1 MSAATET
8 ALPQEVAPAAAVS
21 AGALL
26 RQARQAQGVALEDLA
41 ATLKVPVEKL
51 QALEDEDWQR
61 LPDVVFLRALAQ
73 TICRTLHLE
82 AAPVLALLPQQ
93 KVTALAPQGGLNAP
107 MRERGAPSILATTT
121 KHSPWPW
128 VVLLLIVLGG
138 GGYLGVQWMAPEWV
152 RGVSTTV
159 SAPSDPAGDSPL
171 FSPAVPEEG
180 DGGGM
185 GNMGDVA
192 QAGEVPTVQAAAL
205 MQPALPEEE
214 GAQPGF
220 AAPAPVPA
228 PAPVAQAETAAAPAA
243 AAAQAAQAAQAA
255 ASVSPVLRITAKG
268 ATWVQ
273 VLDAQQ
279 RLLIEKILQDGEVF
293 STSAPKPLTVAV
305 GKADLATVEVNG
317 APFDVQAV
325 ARSNVARFE
334 VK

>member
-93 KVTALAPQGGLNAP
+93 KVTALAPQGGLNTP
-107 MRERGAPSILATTT
+107 MRERGVPSILATNT

-171 FSPAVPEEG
+171 FSPAGPEEG

-192 QAGEVPTVQAAAL
+192 QAGEVPSVQVAAL

-220 AAPAPVPA
+220 AAPAPA
-228 PAPVAQAETAAAPAA
+228 AEPAAAP
-243 AAAQAAQAAQAA
+243 AAQAA

>member
-107 MRERGAPSILATTT
+107 MRERGVPSILATNA

-128 VVLLLIVLGG
+128 GGVVADCPGW

-180 DGGGM
+180 DGG
-185 GNMGDVA
+185 DAA
-192 QAGEVPTVQAAAL
+192 QAGEVPSVQVAAL

-220 AAPAPVPA
+220 AAPATA
-228 PAPVAQAETAAAPAA
+228 PAAEPAAAP
-243 AAAQAAQAAQAA
+243 AAQAA

>member
-8 ALPQEVAPAAAVS
+8 TLPQEVAPAAAVS

-26 RQARQAQGVALEDLA
+26 RQARQAQGVALGDLA

-73 TICRTLHLE
+73 TICRTLHLQ
-82 AAPVLALLPQQ
+82 AAPALALLPQQ

-107 MRERGAPSILATTT
+107 MRERGVPSILATNT

-220 AAPAPVPA
+220 AAPA
-228 PAPVAQAETAAAPAA
+228 AEP
-243 AAAQAAQAAQAA
+243 AAQAA

>member
-8 ALPQEVAPAAAVS
+8 TLPQEVAPAAAVS

-26 RQARQAQGVALEDLA
+26 RQARQAQGVALGDLA

-107 MRERGAPSILATTT
+107 MRERGVPSILATKTQ
-121 KHSPWPW
+121 HSPWPW

-152 RGVSTTV
+152 RGVSATV
-159 SAPSDPAGDSPL
+159 PAPSDPAGDSPL
-171 FSPAVPEEG
+171 FSPAGPEEG
-180 DGGGM
+180 DG
-185 GNMGDVA
+185 A

-220 AAPAPVPA
+220 AAPAPA
-228 PAPVAQAETAAAPAA
+228 PAPVAQAEPAAAPAA
-243 AAAQAAQAAQAA
+243 PAA

-317 APFDVQAV
+317 APFDLQAV

>member
-107 MRERGAPSILATTT
+107 MRERGVPSILATNT

-159 SAPSDPAGDSPL
+159 SAPSDPVGDSPL

-220 AAPAPVPA
+220 AAPAPA
-228 PAPVAQAETAAAPAA
+228 AEPAAAP
-243 AAAQAAQAAQAA
+243 AAQAA

>member
-107 MRERGAPSILATTT
+107 MRERGVPSILATNT

-159 SAPSDPAGDSPL
+159 SAPSDLAGDSPL

-180 DGGGM
+180 DG
-185 GNMGDVA
+185 A
-192 QAGEVPTVQAAAL
+192 QAGEVPAVQAAAL

-220 AAPAPVPA
+220 AAPAPA
-228 PAPVAQAETAAAPAA
+228 PAPVAQAEPAAAPAA
-243 AAAQAAQAAQAA
+243 PAA

>member
-107 MRERGAPSILATTT
+107 MRERGVPSILATNT

-159 SAPSDPAGDSPL
+159 STPSDPAGDSPL

-185 GNMGDVA
+185 GNGA

-220 AAPAPVPA
+220 AAPAPA
-228 PAPVAQAETAAAPAA
+228 AEPAAAP
-243 AAAQAAQAAQAA
+243 AAQAA

>member
-8 ALPQEVAPAAAVS
+8 TLPQEVAPAAAVS

-26 RQARQAQGVALEDLA
+26 RQARQAQGVALGDLA

-107 MRERGAPSILATTT
+107 MRERGVPSILATKTQ
-121 KHSPWPW
+121 HSPWPW

-220 AAPAPVPA
+220 AAPAPA
-228 PAPVAQAETAAAPAA
+228 AEPAAAP
-243 AAAQAAQAAQAA
+243 AAQAA

>member
-8 ALPQEVAPAAAVS
+8 TLPQEVAPAAAVS

-26 RQARQAQGVALEDLA
+26 RQARQAQGVALGDLA

-107 MRERGAPSILATTT
+107 MRERGVPSILATKTQ
-121 KHSPWPW
+121 HSPWPW

-159 SAPSDPAGDSPL
+159 PAPSDPAGDSPL
-171 FSPAVPEEG
+171 FSPAGPEEG
-180 DGGGM
+180 DGG
-185 GNMGDVA
+185 NMGDGV

-220 AAPAPVPA
+220 AAPAPV
-228 PAPVAQAETAAAPAA
+228 AQAEPAAAPAA
-243 AAAQAAQAAQAA
+243 G
-255 ASVSPVLRITAKG
+255 SVSPVLRITAKG

-317 APFDVQAV
+317 APFDLQAV

>member
-8 ALPQEVAPAAAVS
+8 TLPQEVAPAAAVS

-107 MRERGAPSILATTT
+107 MRERGVPSILATNT

-192 QAGEVPTVQAAAL
+192 QAGEVPSVQAAAL

-220 AAPAPVPA
+220 AAPAPA
-228 PAPVAQAETAAAPAA
+228 AEPAAAP
-243 AAAQAAQAAQAA
+243 AAQAA

>member
-8 ALPQEVAPAAAVS
+8 TLPQEVAPAAAVS

-26 RQARQAQGVALEDLA
+26 RQARQAQGVALGDLA

-107 MRERGAPSILATTT
+107 MRERGVPSILATNT

-220 AAPAPVPA
+220 AAPAPA
-228 PAPVAQAETAAAPAA
+228 AEPAAAPAA
-243 AAAQAAQAAQAA
+243 QAA
-255 ASVSPVLRITAKG
+255 ARVSPVLRITAKG

>member
-1 MSAATET
+1 MSDSMSAATET

-107 MRERGAPSILATTT
+107 MRERGVPSILATNT

-192 QAGEVPTVQAAAL
+192 QAGEVPSVQVAAL

-220 AAPAPVPA
+220 AAPAPA
-228 PAPVAQAETAAAPAA
+228 AEPAAAP
-243 AAAQAAQAAQAA
+243 AAQAA

>member
-8 ALPQEVAPAAAVS
+8 TLPQEVAPAAAVS

-26 RQARQAQGVALEDLA
+26 RQARQAQGVALGDLA

-107 MRERGAPSILATTT
+107 MRERGVPSILATNT

-220 AAPAPVPA
+220 AAPAPA
-228 PAPVAQAETAAAPAA
+228 AEPAAAP
-243 AAAQAAQAAQAA
+243 AAQAA

-317 APFDVQAV
+317 APFDLQAV

>member
-26 RQARQAQGVALEDLA
+26 RQARQAQGVALGDLA

-107 MRERGAPSILATTT
+107 MRERGVPSILATNTQ
-121 KHSPWPW
+121 HSPWPW

-220 AAPAPVPA
+220 AAPAPA
-228 PAPVAQAETAAAPAA
+228 AEPAAAP
-243 AAAQAAQAAQAA
+243 AAQAA

>member
-82 AAPVLALLPQQ
+82 AAPVLSLLPQQ

-107 MRERGAPSILATTT
+107 MRERGVPSILATNT

-220 AAPAPVPA
+220 AAPAPA
-228 PAPVAQAETAAAPAA
+228 AEPAAAP
-243 AAAQAAQAAQAA
+243 AAQAA

>member
-1 MSAATET
+1 MSDSMSAATET
-8 ALPQEVAPAAAVS
+8 TLPQEVAPAAAVS

-107 MRERGAPSILATTT
+107 MRERGVPSILATNT

-220 AAPAPVPA
+220 AAPAPA
-228 PAPVAQAETAAAPAA
+228 AEPAAAP
-243 AAAQAAQAAQAA
+243 AAQAA

>member
-107 MRERGAPSILATTT
+107 MRERGVPSILATNT

-185 GNMGDVA
+185 GNMGDGA

-220 AAPAPVPA
+220 AAPAPA
-228 PAPVAQAETAAAPAA
+228 AEPAAAP
-243 AAAQAAQAAQAA
+243 AAQAA

-317 APFDVQAV
+317 APFDLQAV

>member
-26 RQARQAQGVALEDLA
+26 RQARQAQGVALGDLA

-107 MRERGAPSILATTT
+107 MRERGVPSILATKTQ
-121 KHSPWPW
+121 HSPWPW

-159 SAPSDPAGDSPL
+159 SAPSDPVGDSPL

-185 GNMGDVA
+185 GNMGDGA

-220 AAPAPVPA
+220 AAPAPA
-228 PAPVAQAETAAAPAA
+228 AEPAAAP
-243 AAAQAAQAAQAA
+243 AAQAA

>member
-107 MRERGAPSILATTT
+107 MRERGVPSILATNTQ
-121 KHSPWPW
+121 HSPWPW

-159 SAPSDPAGDSPL
+159 PAPSEPAGDSPL

-214 GAQPGF
+214 GAQPDF
-220 AAPAPVPA
+220 AAPAPA
-228 PAPVAQAETAAAPAA
+228 AEPAAAP
-243 AAAQAAQAAQAA
+243 AAQAA

-305 GKADLATVEVNG
+305 GKAGLAAVEDNG

>member
-26 RQARQAQGVALEDLA
+26 RQARQAQGVALGDLA
-41 ATLKVPVEKL
+41 GTLKVPVEKL

-107 MRERGAPSILATTT
+107 MRERGVPSILATNT

-214 GAQPGF
+214 GAQPDF
-220 AAPAPVPA
+220 AAPAPA
-228 PAPVAQAETAAAPAA
+228 AEPAAAP
-243 AAAQAAQAAQAA
+243 AAQAA

>member
-107 MRERGAPSILATTT
+107 MRERGVPSILATNTQ
-121 KHSPWPW
+121 HSPWPW

-180 DGGGM
+180 DGG
-185 GNMGDVA
+185 DAA

-220 AAPAPVPA
+220 AAPAPA
-228 PAPVAQAETAAAPAA
+228 AEPAAAP
-243 AAAQAAQAAQAA
+243 AAQAA

>member
-8 ALPQEVAPAAAVS
+8 TLPQEVAPAAAVS

-26 RQARQAQGVALEDLA
+26 RQARQAQGVALGDLA

-107 MRERGAPSILATTT
+107 MRERGVPSILATNTQ
-121 KHSPWPW
+121 HSPWPW

-159 SAPSDPAGDSPL
+159 PAPSDPVGDSPL
-171 FSPAVPEEG
+171 FSPAGPEES
-180 DGGGM
+180 DG
-185 GNMGDVA
+185 GNMGDGA

-205 MQPALPEEE
+205 MQPALQEEE

-220 AAPAPVPA
+220 AAPAPV
-228 PAPVAQAETAAAPAA
+228 AQAEPAAAP
-243 AAAQAAQAAQAA
+243 AA

>member
-107 MRERGAPSILATTT
+107 MRERGVPSILATNTQ
-121 KHSPWPW
+121 HSPWPW

-220 AAPAPVPA
+220 AAPAPA
-228 PAPVAQAETAAAPAA
+228 AEPAAAP
-243 AAAQAAQAAQAA
+243 AAQAA

>member
-107 MRERGAPSILATTT
+107 MRERGVPSILATNT

-214 GAQPGF
+214 GAQPDF
-220 AAPAPVPA
+220 AAPAPA
-228 PAPVAQAETAAAPAA
+228 AEPAAAP
-243 AAAQAAQAAQAA
+243 AAQAA

>member
-1 MSAATET
+1 M
-8 ALPQEVAPAAAVS
+8 
-21 AGALL
+21 
-26 RQARQAQGVALEDLA
+26 
-41 ATLKVPVEKL
+41 
-51 QALEDEDWQR
+51 
-61 LPDVVFLRALAQ
+61 
-73 TICRTLHLE
+73 
-82 AAPVLALLPQQ
+82 
-93 KVTALAPQGGLNAP
+93 
-107 MRERGAPSILATTT
+107 
-121 KHSPWPW
+121 
-128 VVLLLIVLGG
+128 
-138 GGYLGVQWMAPEWV
+138 
-152 RGVSTTV
+152 RGVSATV

-180 DGGGM
+180 DGG
-185 GNMGDVA
+185 DAA

-220 AAPAPVPA
+220 AAPAPA
-228 PAPVAQAETAAAPAA
+228 AEPAAAP
-243 AAAQAAQAAQAA
+243 AAQAA

-305 GKADLATVEVNG
+305 GKAGLATVEVNG

>member
-8 ALPQEVAPAAAVS
+8 TLPQEVAPAAAVS

-107 MRERGAPSILATTT
+107 MRERGVPSILATNT

-180 DGGGM
+180 DGGNM
-185 GNMGDVA
+185 GNMGDGA
-192 QAGEVPTVQAAAL
+192 QAGEVPIVQAAAL

-220 AAPAPVPA
+220 AAPAPA
-228 PAPVAQAETAAAPAA
+228 AEPAAAP
-243 AAAQAAQAAQAA
+243 AAQAA

>member
-1 MSAATET
+1 MSDSMSAATET
-8 ALPQEVAPAAAVS
+8 TLPQEVAPAAAVS

-26 RQARQAQGVALEDLA
+26 RQARQAQGVALGDLA

-107 MRERGAPSILATTT
+107 MRERGVPSILATNT

-159 SAPSDPAGDSPL
+159 PAPSDPAGDSPL
-171 FSPAVPEEG
+171 FSPAGPEEG
-180 DGGGM
+180 DGG
-185 GNMGDVA
+185 NMGDGA
-192 QAGEVPTVQAAAL
+192 QAGEVPAVQAAAL

-220 AAPAPVPA
+220 AAPAP
-228 PAPVAQAETAAAPAA
+228 APVAQAEPAAAP
-243 AAAQAAQAAQAA
+243 AA

>member
-8 ALPQEVAPAAAVS
+8 TLPQEVAPAAAVS

-26 RQARQAQGVALEDLA
+26 RQARQAQGVALGDLA

-107 MRERGAPSILATTT
+107 MRERGVPSILATNTQ
-121 KHSPWPW
+121 HSPWPW

-159 SAPSDPAGDSPL
+159 PAPSDPAGDSPL
-171 FSPAVPEEG
+171 FSPAGPEEG
-180 DGGGM
+180 DGGS
-185 GNMGDVA
+185 NMGDGA
-192 QAGEVPTVQAAAL
+192 QAGEVPAVQAAAL

-220 AAPAPVPA
+220 AAPAP
-228 PAPVAQAETAAAPAA
+228 APVAQAEPAAAPEAPTA
-243 AAAQAAQAAQAA
+243 PAA

-317 APFDVQAV
+317 APFDLQAV

>member
-8 ALPQEVAPAAAVS
+8 TLPQEVAPAAAVS

-26 RQARQAQGVALEDLA
+26 RQARQAQGVALGDLA

-107 MRERGAPSILATTT
+107 MRERGVPSILATNT

-159 SAPSDPAGDSPL
+159 PAPSDPVGDSPL
-171 FSPAVPEEG
+171 FSPAGPEES
-180 DGGGM
+180 DG
-185 GNMGDVA
+185 GNMGDGA

-220 AAPAPVPA
+220 AAPAPA
-228 PAPVAQAETAAAPAA
+228 AEPAAAP
-243 AAAQAAQAAQAA
+243 AAQAA

>member
-8 ALPQEVAPAAAVS
+8 TLPQEVAPAAAVS

-26 RQARQAQGVALEDLA
+26 RQARQAQGVALGDLA

-107 MRERGAPSILATTT
+107 MRERGVPSILATNT

-220 AAPAPVPA
+220 AAPATA
-228 PAPVAQAETAAAPAA
+228 PAAEPAAAP
-243 AAAQAAQAAQAA
+243 AAQAA

>member
-26 RQARQAQGVALEDLA
+26 RQARQAQGVALGDLA

-107 MRERGAPSILATTT
+107 MRERGVPSILATNT

-159 SAPSDPAGDSPL
+159 PAPSDPVGDSPL

-192 QAGEVPTVQAAAL
+192 QAGEVPSVQVAAL

-220 AAPAPVPA
+220 AAPAPA
-228 PAPVAQAETAAAPAA
+228 AEPAAAP
-243 AAAQAAQAAQAA
+243 AAQAA

>member
-8 ALPQEVAPAAAVS
+8 TLPQEVAPAAAVS

-26 RQARQAQGVALEDLA
+26 RQARQAQGVALEALA

-107 MRERGAPSILATTT
+107 MRERGVPSILATNT

-192 QAGEVPTVQAAAL
+192 QAGEVHACQGRNDNRL
-205 MQPALPEEE
+205 RRRFRRRRWFSRYFHRGKHLN
-214 GAQPGF
+214 
-220 AAPAPVPA
+220 
-228 PAPVAQAETAAAPAA
+228 
-243 AAAQAAQAAQAA
+243 
-255 ASVSPVLRITAKG
+255 SVRM
-268 ATWVQ
+268 
-273 VLDAQQ
+273 
-279 RLLIEKILQDGEVF
+279 
-293 STSAPKPLTVAV
+293 
-305 GKADLATVEVNG
+305 
-317 APFDVQAV
+317 
-325 ARSNVARFE
+325 SNIFRTE
-334 VK
+334 L

>member
-107 MRERGAPSILATTT
+107 MRERGVPSILATNT

-220 AAPAPVPA
+220 AAPATA
-228 PAPVAQAETAAAPAA
+228 PAAEPAAAP
-243 AAAQAAQAAQAA
+243 AAQAA

-293 STSAPKPLTVAV
+293 STSAPKPLTVAL

>member
-8 ALPQEVAPAAAVS
+8 TLPQEVAPAAAVS

-107 MRERGAPSILATTT
+107 MRERGVPSILATNT

-159 SAPSDPAGDSPL
+159 SAPSDLAGDSPL

-220 AAPAPVPA
+220 AAPAPA
-228 PAPVAQAETAAAPAA
+228 AEPAAAP
-243 AAAQAAQAAQAA
+243 AAQAA

>member
-8 ALPQEVAPAAAVS
+8 TLPQEVAPAAAVS

-26 RQARQAQGVALEDLA
+26 RQARQAQGVALGDLA

-107 MRERGAPSILATTT
+107 MRERGVPSILATKTQ
-121 KHSPWPW
+121 HSPWPW

-159 SAPSDPAGDSPL
+159 STDRK
-171 FSPAVPEEG
+171 
-180 DGGGM
+180 
-185 GNMGDVA
+185 
-192 QAGEVPTVQAAAL
+192 
-205 MQPALPEEE
+205 
-214 GAQPGF
+214 
-220 AAPAPVPA
+220 
-228 PAPVAQAETAAAPAA
+228 
-243 AAAQAAQAAQAA
+243 
-255 ASVSPVLRITAKG
+255 SVV
-268 ATWVQ
+268 
-273 VLDAQQ
+273 
-279 RLLIEKILQDGEVF
+279 
-293 STSAPKPLTVAV
+293 
-305 GKADLATVEVNG
+305 
-317 APFDVQAV
+317 
-325 ARSNVARFE
+325 
-334 VK
+334 

>member
-8 ALPQEVAPAAAVS
+8 TLPQEVAPAAAVS

-26 RQARQAQGVALEDLA
+26 RQARQAQGVALGDLA

-107 MRERGAPSILATTT
+107 MRERGVPSILATNTQ
-121 KHSPWPW
+121 HSPWPW

-220 AAPAPVPA
+220 AAPAPA
-228 PAPVAQAETAAAPAA
+228 AEPAAAP
-243 AAAQAAQAAQAA
+243 AAQAA

>member
-8 ALPQEVAPAAAVS
+8 TLPQEVAPAAAVS

-26 RQARQAQGVALEDLA
+26 RQARQAQGVALGDLA

-61 LPDVVFLRALAQ
+61 LPNVVFLRALAQ

-107 MRERGAPSILATTT
+107 MRERGVPSILATKTQ
-121 KHSPWPW
+121 HSPWPW

-159 SAPSDPAGDSPL
+159 PAPSDPAGDSPL

-220 AAPAPVPA
+220 AAPATA
-228 PAPVAQAETAAAPAA
+228 PAAEPAAAP
-243 AAAQAAQAAQAA
+243 AAQAA

>member
-41 ATLKVPVEKL
+41 VTLKVPVEKL

-107 MRERGAPSILATTT
+107 MRERGVPSILATNT

-192 QAGEVPTVQAAAL
+192 QAGEVPSVQVAAL

-220 AAPAPVPA
+220 AAPATA
-228 PAPVAQAETAAAPAA
+228 PAAEPAAAP
-243 AAAQAAQAAQAA
+243 AAQAA